1 MTTSA
6 PGRKALGRSRLRC
19 MPTVMHARQIVEFL
33 KSQGATVSVAES
45 LTGGGVGF
53 ALTQVPGSSDV
64 FSGGVI
70 SYTSEV
76 KIREL
81 GVSQSTIDQFSVVS
95 EEVAREMAQGVMK
108 KFGTTW
114 AIATTGIA
122 GPGDYKGIREG
133 TVWIAISGPVN
144 QTLHLTL
151 DSGRDGVRQGAIS
164 SAIGTFA
171 RILSTQGK

>member
-1 MTTSA
+1 MSTQSQA
-6 PGRKALGRSRLRC
+6 QQVIES
-19 MPTVMHARQIVEFL
+19 L

-53 ALTQVPGSSDV
+53 AITQVPGSSEV
-64 FSGGVI
+64 FLGGLI
-70 SYTSEV
+70 SYTSDV
-76 KIREL
+76 KVKEL
-81 GVSQSTIDQFSVVS
+81 GVLQSTIDQHSVVS
-95 EEVAREMAQGVMK
+95 EEVAREMARGAMK

-122 GPGDYKGIREG
+122 GPGDYNGIREG
-133 TVWIAISGPVN
+133 TVWIAIAGPTN
-144 QTLHLTL
+144 ETLHLTL

-164 SAIGTFA
+164 SAIATFA

>member
-1 MTTSA
+1 
-6 PGRKALGRSRLRC
+6 
-19 MPTVMHARQIVEFL
+19 MPTRTHARQIVEIL

-53 ALTQVPGSSDV
+53 ALTQIPGSSEI
-64 FSGGVI
+64 FLGGVI

-76 KIREL
+76 KVREL
-81 GVSQSTIDQFSVVS
+81 GVSQSTIDEFSVVS

-133 TVWIAISGPVN
+133 TVWIAICGPTN

-171 RILSTQGK
+171 RILSSQGK

>member
-1 MTTSA
+1 
-6 PGRKALGRSRLRC
+6 
-19 MPTVMHARQIVEFL
+19 MPTRTHARQIVEFL

-53 ALTQVPGSSDV
+53 ALTQAPGSSEV

-81 GVSQSTIDQFSVVS
+81 GVLQSTIDEFTVVS

-144 QTLHLTL
+144 QTIHLTL

>member
-1 MTTSA
+1 
-6 PGRKALGRSRLRC
+6 
-19 MPTVMHARQIVEFL
+19 MPTASHARQIVETL

-53 ALTQVPGSSDV
+53 ALTQIPGSSEV
-64 FSGGVI
+64 FAGGVI
-70 SYTSEV
+70 SYTSDV
-76 KIREL
+76 KVHQL
-81 GVSQSTIDQFSVVS
+81 GVLQSTIDQFSVVS
-95 EEVAREMAQGVMK
+95 EEVAREMAEGAMK

-133 TVWIAISGPVN
+133 TVWIAICGPVN

-151 DSGRDGVRQGAIS
+151 DSGREGVRQGAIS

>member
-1 MTTSA
+1 
-6 PGRKALGRSRLRC
+6 
-19 MPTVMHARQIVEFL
+19 MPTRTHARQIVEIL
-33 KSQGATVSVAES
+33 KSQGATVSVVES

-53 ALTQVPGSSDV
+53 ALTQIPGSSEI
-64 FSGGVI
+64 FLGGVI

-76 KIREL
+76 KVREL
-81 GVSQSTIDQFSVVS
+81 GVLQSTIDEFSVVS

-133 TVWIAISGPVN
+133 TVWIAICGPTN

-171 RILSTQGK
+171 RILSSQGK

>member
-1 MTTSA
+1 
-6 PGRKALGRSRLRC
+6 
-19 MPTVMHARQIVEFL
+19 MPTASHARQIVELL
-33 KSQGATVSVAES
+33 KSQGGTVSVAES

-53 ALTQVPGSSDV
+53 AITQVPGSSEV
-64 FSGGVI
+64 FVGGVI
-70 SYTSEV
+70 SYTSDV
-76 KIREL
+76 KVREL
-81 GVSQSTIDQFSVVS
+81 GVLQSTIDTYSVVS
-95 EEVAREMAQGVMK
+95 EEVAREMAEGAMK

-133 TVWIAISGPVN
+133 TVWIAVCGPVN

-151 DSGRDGVRQGAIS
+151 DSGRDGVRQGSIS

-171 RILSTQGK
+171 RILSSLGK

>member
-1 MTTSA
+1 MATTSPA
-6 PGRKALGRSRLRC
+6 
-19 MPTVMHARQIVEFL
+19 HQIVEIL

-64 FSGGVI
+64 FLGGVI
-70 SYTSEV
+70 SYTSDV
-76 KIREL
+76 KVREL
-81 GVSQSTIDQFSVVS
+81 GVLQKTIDQHSVVS
-95 EEVAREMAQGVMK
+95 EEVAREMAQGAIK

-122 GPGDYKGIREG
+122 GPGDYKGMREG
-133 TVWIAISGPVN
+133 TVWIAICGPIN

-171 RILSTQGK
+171 RILSTQNN

>member
-1 MTTSA
+1 MTTSE
-6 PGRKALGRSRLRC
+6 PGRKALLRSRFRC
-19 MPTVMHARQIVEFL
+19 MPTASHARQIVEIL
-33 KSQGATVSVAES
+33 RSQGATVSVAES

-53 ALTQVPGSSDV
+53 ALTQIPGSSEV

-70 SYTSEV
+70 SYTSDV
-76 KIREL
+76 KVREL
-81 GVSQSTIDQFSVVS
+81 GVLQSTIDQFSVVS
-95 EEVAREMAQGVMK
+95 EEVAREMAQGAMK

-114 AIATTGIA
+114 AISTTGIA
-122 GPGDYKGIREG
+122 GPGDYNGIREG
-133 TVWIAISGPVN
+133 TVWIAICGPVN

-171 RILSTQGK
+171 RILSTHGK

>member
-1 MTTSA
+1 
-6 PGRKALGRSRLRC
+6 
-19 MPTVMHARQIVEFL
+19 MPTASHARQIVETL

-53 ALTQVPGSSDV
+53 ALTQIPGSSDV
-64 FSGGVI
+64 FAGGVI
-70 SYTSEV
+70 SYTSDV
-76 KIREL
+76 KVHQL
-81 GVSQSTIDQFSVVS
+81 GVLQSTIDQFSVVS
-95 EEVAREMAQGVMK
+95 EEVAREMAEGAMK

-133 TVWIAISGPVN
+133 TVWIAICGPVN

-151 DSGRDGVRQGAIS
+151 DSGREGVRQGAIS

>member
-1 MTTSA
+1 
-6 PGRKALGRSRLRC
+6 
-19 MPTVMHARQIVEFL
+19 MPTRTHARQIVEIL

-53 ALTQVPGSSDV
+53 ALTQIPGSSEI
-64 FSGGVI
+64 FLGGVI

-76 KIREL
+76 KVREL
-81 GVSQSTIDQFSVVS
+81 GVSQSTINEFSVVS

-133 TVWIAISGPVN
+133 TVWIAICGPTN

-171 RILSTQGK
+171 RILSSQGK

>member
-1 MTTSA
+1 
-6 PGRKALGRSRLRC
+6 
-19 MPTVMHARQIVEFL
+19 MPTASHARQIVETL

-53 ALTQVPGSSDV
+53 ALTQIPGSSDV
-64 FSGGVI
+64 FAGGVI
-70 SYTSEV
+70 SYTSDV
-76 KIREL
+76 KVNQL
-81 GVSQSTIDQFSVVS
+81 GVLQSTIDQFSVVS
-95 EEVAREMAQGVMK
+95 EEVAREMAEGAMK

-133 TVWIAISGPVN
+133 TVWIAICGPVN

-151 DSGRDGVRQGAIS
+151 DSGREGVRQGAIS